1 MRKNESIIGN
11 IDWPLL
17 SGYIVLLFIGIGT
30 IYSVAYDPEH
40 PNLFDFSQKYGKQVM
55 WIGVSLFLGL
65 CVFLIDSDIYR
76 KFALPIYLFV
86 IALLVIVLFIK
97 TKILQQVL

>member
-17 SGYIVLLFIGIGT
+17 SGYIVLLVIGIGT

-40 PNLFDFSQKYGKQVM
+40 PNLFDFFSKIWKANYVVGYFSFLRVS
-55 WIGVSLFLGL
+55 SLFN
-65 CVFLIDSDIYR
+65 
-76 KFALPIYLFV
+76 
-86 IALLVIVLFIK
+86 
-97 TKILQQVL
+97 